1 MMAEEASKLP
11 LRRLEPPIL
20 KFIKVAIPTDLERLH
35 QHQHNIEKFQRSR
48 QWEKLHQEHINSS
61 RTVQQLRSNLREM
74 EKLCGRVRSADAEAL
89 ETLVQPIRDRASTAI
104 QEFLQM
110 HADAVN
116 RPSFHETIG
125 TDFHETITTDSDKLH
140 SYGETGVTGSSV
152 TQTQLLL
159 PEIPS
164 EQNAAESWD
173 TLAEDLLELDGLVQ
187 EFSTIVHAQQ
197 EKIDSIEANVSIA
210 AANVE
215 EGTQSLGKAAR
226 LKLAVLPVAGAVV
239 GGVLGGPLGLLAGF
253 KVAGVAAAVGGG
265 LLGFAG
271 GNIIQRKR
279 KEKIDLQLQQ
289 LKSNNNSK
297 NDTQ

>member
-1 MMAEEASKLP
+1 MMAEEAGKLP

-35 QHQHNIEKFQRSR
+35 QHQHNIEKFQRGR
-48 QWEKLHQEHINSS
+48 QWDKLHQEHINSS

-74 EKLCGRVRSADAEAL
+74 EKLCGRVRSADVEDL
-89 ETLVQPIRDRASTAI
+89 EKLVQPIRDRASTAI
-104 QEFLQM
+104 QEFLQI
-110 HADAVN
+110 HSDAIN
-116 RPSFHETIG
+116 RPCLHETIG
-125 TDFHETITTDSDKLH
+125 TASDKLH
-140 SYGETGVTGSSV
+140 SDGDTDVPGSPV

-159 PEIPS
+159 PEIPP

-173 TLAEDLLELDGLVQ
+173 TLAEDLLELNGLVQ

-226 LKLAVLPVAGAVV
+226 SKLAVLPVAGAVV

-253 KVAGVAAAVGGG
+253 KVAGVVAAVGGG

-271 GNIIQRKR
+271 GNMIQQKR
-279 KEKIDLQLQQ
+279 KERIDLQLQQ

>member
-1 MMAEEASKLP
+1 MADEAGKLP
-11 LRRLEPPIL
+11 LRRLEPPIQ

-35 QHQHNIEKFQRSR
+35 QHQHNIEKFQRNG
-48 QWEKLHQEHINSS
+48 QWDKLHQEHINSS

-74 EKLCGRVRSADAEAL
+74 EKLCGRVCSADAEDL
-89 ETLVQPIRDRASTAI
+89 EKLVQPIRERASAAI
-104 QEFLQM
+104 QEFLRI
-110 HADAVN
+110 HSDAIN
-116 RPSFHETIG
+116 RPDVPTI
-125 TDFHETITTDSDKLH
+125 SD
-140 SYGETGVTGSSV
+140 GDTGLPGSPV
-152 TQTQLLL
+152 TQTQLLM
-159 PEIPS
+159 PEITP

-173 TLAEDLLELDGLVQ
+173 SLAEDLLELNGLVN
-187 EFSTIVHAQQ
+187 EFSTLSVTC
-197 EKIDSIEANVSIA
+197 IDSIEANVSIA

-226 LKLAVLPVAGAVV
+226 SKLAVLPMAGAVV

-271 GNIIQRKR
+271 GNLIQRKK
-279 KEKIDLQLQQ
+279 KERIDLQLQH